1 MATQYAAADACS
13 TTLVLQDDPL
23 CFSGPPRSPSSDGT
37 PPLPDAAG
45 ASASAAALRAPPSPS
60 RARAAHSRDAAARE
74 LALEAAPYAG
84 IGGVTLLAM
93 LAAHVAIQRR
103 IALVLREG
111 RTDDC
116 AADARLLAP
125 VLVR

>member
-1 MATQYAAADACS
+1 MQYAAADACG
-13 TTLVLQDDPL
+13 TKLVLQDDPV
-23 CFSGPPRSPSSDGT
+23 CFTGPPRSPAGEGM

-45 ASASAAALRAPPSPS
+45 ATAAALRAPPSPARS
-60 RARAAHSRDAAARE
+60 RAARSRDTAARE

-84 IGGVTLLAM
+84 IGGMTLLAM

-116 AADARLLAP
+116 AADARLFAP
-125 VLVR
+125 VLVALRA